1 MLNVQESSSVG
12 SWFNWIS
19 LIVKKTSALFG
30 YPFLS
35 GVSEMFGILSYS
47 SCTFS
52 IPPGLLYFISTLAKE
67 NNCMSGQASTSM
79 PICPVGT
86 EGFVLID
93 FGLRTTLLSL
103 PPTGDAVQAVN
114 GAFPFVKSD
123 KIGNAGTA
131 TPSVSE
137 KPTPKT
143 DEAVLLLQ
151 KTPKS
156 KLLPTAPGPASRTI

>member
-1 MLNVQESSSVG
+1 M
-12 SWFNWIS
+12 
-19 LIVKKTSALFG
+19 KTSALLG
-30 YPFLS
+30 YPDLS
-35 GVSEMFGILSYS
+35 GVNEMFGISSYS

-67 NNCMSGQASTSM
+67 NNCMSGQASSSI

-114 GAFPFVKSD
+114 GVFPFVEPGRPLGPG
-123 KIGNAGTA
+123 IA

-156 KLLPTAPGPASRTI
+156 KLFPTAPASRTI